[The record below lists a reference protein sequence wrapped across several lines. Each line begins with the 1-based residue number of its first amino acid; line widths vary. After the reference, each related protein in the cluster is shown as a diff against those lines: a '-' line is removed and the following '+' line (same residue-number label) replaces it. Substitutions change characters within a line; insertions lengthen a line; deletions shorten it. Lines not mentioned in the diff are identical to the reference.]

1 MNNRDDNAGII
12 LQCDPSGEILRIIRD
27 DFGITAG
34 CESRPTLIGI
44 VDHDSREK
52 AQEFLRAALEAQATF
67 GWELN
72 IRCDNQIKGLLLTGG
87 LTDEG
92 IIVCGSLSRA
102 GINSLFNEMTE
113 IQNEQLNT
121 LRMTLKEEQIEA
133 TQYRQHDDEMLAEF
147 TRLNNELI
155 NTQRELAQR
164 NAEIAEANVRLKAL
178 ATTDGLTGLRNHRE
192 FQNALEGEYFRATRY
207 GSSLSLLMVDV
218 DHFKEFNDEY
228 GHPAGDSVLIEV
240 ARILTRESR
249 SEAVVA
255 RYGGE
260 EFAVIL
266 PNCGC
271 EAAAGVAERI
281 RRAIELGPWEL
292 RPITVSVGCATMID
306 RELNRAS
313 LIARADAAM
322 YHAKVSGRNQ
332 VHSEMADFHLASAM
346 PE

>member
-12 LQCDPSGEILRIIRD
+12 LQCDPSGAILRIIRD

-34 CESRPTLIGI
+34 CEAPSTLIGI
-44 VDHDSREK
+44 VDPDSRDK

-67 GWELN
+67 GWEVN

-92 IIVCGSLSRA
+92 IIVCGSPSRA

-113 IQNEQLNT
+113 IQNEQLNA
-121 LRMTLKEEQIEA
+121 LRMTLKEEQLEA
-133 TQYRQHDDEMLAEF
+133 THYRQHDDEMLAEF

-155 NTQRELAQR
+155 NIQRELAQR
-164 NAEIAEANVRLKAL
+164 SAEIAEANVRLQAL

-192 FQNALEGEYFRATRY
+192 FQNALECEFLRAVRY
-207 GSSLSLLMVDV
+207 GSPLSLLMMDV

-228 GHPAGDSVLIEV
+228 GHPAGDSVLMEV
-240 ARILTRESR
+240 ASILTRESR

-266 PNCGC
+266 PNCGW

-281 RRAIELGPWEL
+281 RRAIEAGPWDL
-292 RPITVSVGCATMID
+292 RPITVSVGFATMID
-306 RELNRAS
+306 RELNRSS
-313 LIARADAAM
+313 LMARADAAM
-322 YHAKVSGRNQ
+322 YQAKVSGRNQ
-332 VHSEMADFHLASAM
+332 VCSEMAAGSVLSI
-346 PE
+346 